1 MIPPTPERITGL
13 VLAGGLG
20 RRMGGVDKGLSLLD
34 GEPLVEHII
43 RRLAPQVG
51 RLIINANQNH
61 DTYAGFGY
69 PVVGDRITGYA
80 GPLAGFLAGA
90 ERPERGHLSV
100 VLLPREARAD
110 EAALET
116 ALLTPLLP
124 FLLIGLAIYVLLSP
138 RLGDGDSRRRLGI
151 RAFAFSAGLGIGFY
165 DGCFGPG
172 TGSFFAIAFV
182 TLAGFNLAKA
192 TAHSKLLNFTSNLAA
207 LIGFALGGKVLWSV
221 GLCMAAGQFVGARL
235 GARVVIRQGSQL
247 IRPLVVLVS
256 LLMSAKL
263 LWSHWL

>member
-1 MIPPTPERITGL
+1 MEFDVATLLLLAFSGL
-13 VLAGGLG
+13 CAGFIDAIAGG
-20 RRMGGVDKGLSLLD
+20 GG
-34 GEPLVEHII
+34 
-43 RRLAPQVG
+43 
-51 RLIINANQNH
+51 LI
-61 DTYAGFGY
+61 TL
-69 PVVGDRITGYA
+69 P
-80 GPLAGFLAGA
+80 
-90 ERPERGHLSV
+90 
-100 VLLPREARAD
+100 VLLASGVPPAQ
-110 EAALET
+110 ALGTNKLQACFGSFSATSYFLRRGYIDLASACWAVPLTFIGSGLGTLLVQQLDT

-124 FLLIGLAIYVLLSP
+124 ILLIGLAIYVLLSP

-235 GARVVIRQGSQL
+235 GARMVIRQGSQL